1 MDFYKIKKILN
12 KGQKNVLLIDILRML
27 DDQINFLSVLKNQ
40 KLYFQI

>member
-1 MDFYKIKKILN
+1 MDFYKIKKN
-12 KGQKNVLLIDILRML
+12 FEQRTKNVLLIDILRML